1 MYIAG
6 GLGDQKEIRAD
17 TPVALGVGESMNVV
31 NMRRS
36 DRILVPLRIRV
47 TGVDAAWDE
56 FEEDTVTVSVNKH
69 GACISLERV
78 LLPAQ
83 RINIKNLENDI
94 AAQFRVVGELGHV
107 FGNRREW
114 GVETFTPECNIWGLD
129 FAPTEEGDQPKVLI
143 CCAVCKKGVVSPIS
157 SIEYDVLLFSGAI
170 SRHCESC
177 GETTRWQPSEH
188 RPAPEVLPQTPRAV
202 KPEDERRKHKR
213 LNLSMLLR
221 VRDSH
226 GESELAQTLDV
237 SKGGVCFLGKRQYR
251 VGDVLYLTLPSI
263 EKPGPI
269 ETRGRVVRSR
279 PGPRGTVCGVNFE
292 KE

>member
-107 FGNRREW
+107 FGNRRE
-114 GVETFTPECNIWGLD
+114 N
-129 FAPTEEGDQPKVLI
+129 
-143 CCAVCKKGVVSPIS
+143 
-157 SIEYDVLLFSGAI
+157 
-170 SRHCESC
+170 
-177 GETTRWQPSEH
+177 
-188 RPAPEVLPQTPRAV
+188 
-202 KPEDERRKHKR
+202 
-213 LNLSMLLR
+213 
-221 VRDSH
+221 
-226 GESELAQTLDV
+226 
-237 SKGGVCFLGKRQYR
+237 
-251 VGDVLYLTLPSI
+251 
-263 EKPGPI
+263 
-269 ETRGRVVRSR
+269 VRSICFFKLLSNK
-279 PGPRGTVCGVNFE
+279 T
-292 KE
+292 